1 MYQKA
6 MNAIVKFHMLKQGDT
21 VVVGVSGG
29 ADSAA
34 LLHFLSTL
42 REKWNLKI
50 KAVHVNHGLRG
61 EAAKGDAEFVA
72 DFCASLG
79 IELHV
84 ADYDIKREADK
95 RRVSEEE
102 AGRLVRYEEFDAAV
116 KRYGANKIAVAHNRN
131 DQAETVVLNLCRG
144 SAMKGLCGISPVR
157 DNIIRPLIL
166 CGRQEIENY
175 CIENCIAYRTDA
187 SNFEETYTRNKI
199 RLRVFPYLE
208 KEINAK
214 AVEHIAD
221 SAALLAE
228 ENAFLEKKAQEVWL
242 RALREGKK
250 DCVCLDTAVLLSEDS
265 VIRRRVFG
273 ILAENLKRGRKDFTG
288 KHIESLET
296 LLFKETGAMVDLPYG
311 YRAYRQYGL
320 IRTEKKYCFADEI
333 FSYNIPLD
341 ETIYLK
347 EIKKYVR
354 ISLNEDKKVLLALN
368 RCTKAFDYD
377 KIIADCGNE
386 KEEVSF
392 QVRSRLAGDRIL
404 LKGVAGSKKVK
415 DYFIDEK
422 VPREKR
428 GRIPIVTAGGRIVWI
443 AGMRASEEFL
453 ADVDTK
459 RILWIEFWE
468 DQQR

>member
-6 MNAIVKFHMLKQGDT
+6 MDAILKFHMLEKGDT
-21 VVVGVSGG
+21 VIAGVSGG

-42 REKWNLKI
+42 REKWNLEI

-61 EAAKGDAEFVA
+61 EDAKGDAEFVA

-95 RRVSEEE
+95 RGVSEEE
-102 AGRLVRYEEFDAAV
+102 AGRLVRYQEFDAAV
-116 KRYGANKIAVAHNRN
+116 KRYGADKIAVAHNRN
-131 DQAETVVLNLCRG
+131 DQAETVLLNLCRG
-144 SAMKGLCGISPVR
+144 SAMKGLGGIAPVR

-166 CGRQEIENY
+166 CGRKEIENY
-175 CIENCIAYRTDA
+175 CAENHIAYRTDA
-187 SNFEETYTRNKI
+187 TNFEETYTRNKI

-208 KEINAK
+208 KEINPK

-221 SAALLAE
+221 SAALVAE
-228 ENAFLEKKAQEVWL
+228 ENAFLEKIAQEVWL
-242 RALREGKK
+242 RALREEKK
-250 DCVCLDTAVLLSEDS
+250 DCICLDTAVLSAEES

-273 ILAENLKRGRKDFTG
+273 MLAERLKRGRKNFTR
-288 KHIESLET
+288 KHMESLEA
-296 LLFKETGAMVDLPYG
+296 LLYKETGTMVDLPYG
-311 YRAYRQYGL
+311 YRAYRQYGR
-320 IRTEKKYCFADEI
+320 IRTEKKYCCADE
-333 FSYNIPLD
+333 FFGYNIPLD

-347 EIKKYVR
+347 EAKKYVR
-354 ISLNEDKKVLLALN
+354 ISLNEDKKVLLPLN

-377 KIIADCGNE
+377 KIKNDCGNE
-386 KEEVSF
+386 EEEVSF
-392 QVRSRLAGDRIL
+392 QVRNRLAGDRIS
-404 LKGVAGSKKVK
+404 LKGIAGSKKVK

-428 GRIPIVTAGGRIVWI
+428 GRIPIVTAGGRILWI
-443 AGMRASEEFL
+443 AGMRACEEFL
-453 ADVDTK
+453 AGADTK
-459 RILWIEFWE
+459 RKVWIEFWE
-468 DQQR
+468 D